1 MKKILPLVFLLAL
14 LTSRA
19 WSQTCSV
26 AKFQTQAE
34 IDNFSTNY
42 PGCSVLTGNV
52 SIVST
57 DITNLDGLRNVTRI
71 AGRLSIDHNPN
82 LVSIAGLSSLEQL
95 DGSLNIEDNDNLL
108 TLTGLEKLVRPL
120 RGIRVVS
127 NEKLTSITAL
137 SGVTRI
143 YSSLSIGANP
153 ALTSLEGLHNVSTVF
168 KAVSI
173 GQNDMIRDLNGLRRL
188 KEVDYYLYVGN
199 NKNIKN
205 LKGLARLQSV
215 HSYLQITGNGALTS
229 ISELSQ
235 LKSANSVTIT
245 NNPLLSDCA
254 VRIVCDQVASGNT
267 SISGNAAGCSNNE
280 EVRLSATCTPQTLVR
295 INAGGPAFTTATQKL
310 FVADQYYAGIDRTSS
325 IASGDIL
332 NTTNDVLYRSGR
344 CSPSF
349 SYNIPVVNELVN
361 VTLHFAET
369 YFGAPGKKGGAGS
382 RQFNV
387 DIEGSR
393 KLTNYDIFAE
403 AGGALRA
410 VQLTIPVRVTDGIL
424 NIDFLTGAAD
434 LPRVSAIEVTASP
447 TLSPVADGMINM
459 GKYSN
464 TNYGSGSYIDVRRF
478 LNPGPTYIGDA
489 LTYIKFQLPA
499 GKAEITSA
507 KLRIYG
513 YTPESNASVAIHAY
527 GVNDDSWTEE
537 TLTGNNAPAA
547 STSSLGFMTVNDV
560 GQYREID
567 VTSYVNA
574 QRQSGDVLVSFV
586 LDDPNKTSVTATVN
600 SKESGAL
607 GPQLVYQTTPIVQAQ
622 NGIARIG
629 QEEVIT
635 EVQEKQH
642 STIFPNPVKDQF
654 IVSLSPEHAGS
665 ISFEMVNAAGKS
677 RTISAVQNARP
688 GANAEVNIAGQSFH
702 PGIYL
707 LKIKS
712 DAFTEVVNVLV
723 TD

>member
-1 MKKILPLVFLLAL
+1 MQKILQIALLLAFS
-14 LTSRA
+14 TIPA

-26 AKFQTQAE
+26 ATFQTQAE
-34 IDNFSTNY
+34 IDNFSTSY
-42 PGCSVLTGNV
+42 PGCTVLNGNV
-52 SIVST
+52 GIVST
-57 DITNLDGLRNVTRI
+57 NITNLDGLRNVTRI
-71 AGRLSIDHNPN
+71 NGRLNIDHNPY

-108 TLTGLEKLVRPL
+108 TLAGLEKLVRPL
-120 RGIRVVS
+120 QRISVVN

-137 SGVTRI
+137 SGVTRM
-143 YSSLSIGANP
+143 YNSLSISGNP

-168 KAVSI
+168 KVVSI
-173 GQNDMIRDLNGLRRL
+173 KQNDMIRDLNGLRRL
-188 KEVDYYLYVGN
+188 KEVDYLYVVN
-199 NKNIKN
+199 NRNIKN
-205 LKGLARLQSV
+205 LKGLARLESV
-215 HSYLQITGNGALTS
+215 NINLEITGNGALTS
-229 ISELSQ
+229 ISELAE
-235 LKSANSVTIT
+235 LKFTNSVTIT

-254 VRIVCDQVASGNT
+254 VRFVCEQVASSGNIR
-267 SISGNAAGCSNNE
+267 ISGNAAGCSNNV
-280 EVRLSATCTPQTLVR
+280 EVRLSATCTPQTLMR

-410 VQLTIPVRVTDGIL
+410 VQLTIPVRVTDGML

-447 TLSPVADGMINM
+447 TLSPVADGMANT

-464 TNYGSGSYIDVRRF
+464 TNYGFAKYLDVNRY
-478 LNPGPTYIGDA
+478 LNPGPTYLGDA

-513 YTPESNASVAIHAY
+513 DTYVSDASVDIHAY
-527 GVNDDSWTEE
+527 GVNDDSWTEG

-560 GQYREID
+560 SQYREID

-574 QRQSGDVLVSFV
+574 QRQSGDVLVSFM
-586 LDDPNKTSVTATVN
+586 LDDPNITSIPVTVN
-600 SKESGAL
+600 SKESGAQE
-607 GPQLVYQTTPIVQAQ
+607 PQLVYQTTPIVQAQ

-677 RTISAVQNARP
+677 RSIPAPQNIKP
-688 GANAEVNIAGQSFH
+688 GENTELNIAGQSFH
-702 PGIYL
+702 PGLYL
-707 LKIKS
+707 LKVKS
-712 DAFTEVVNVLV
+712 DAFTEAIKVLV
-723 TD
+723 AE